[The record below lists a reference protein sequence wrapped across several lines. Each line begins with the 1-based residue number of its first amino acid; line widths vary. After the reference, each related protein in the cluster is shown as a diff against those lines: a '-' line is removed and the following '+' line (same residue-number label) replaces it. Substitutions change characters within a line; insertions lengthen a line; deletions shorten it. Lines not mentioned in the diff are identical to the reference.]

1 MRLSRDRDVLLPH
14 SWQLSDVA
22 DSIVNSKILEE
33 ARFCLLKLPRK
44 RLPLPALTLAIPSYS
59 GFPFL
64 RPRCQCPW
72 ITSSLWPLAGEASL
86 MMSISSFCRSGWSF
100 SSCLAQSLKSFARR
114 SNAWGHGRHYRLC
127 CRVIEHLTCGRHA
140 CMISSGGWSARS
152 ARRLGSARQR
162 PCSSLPRG
170 RASRRR
176 KTKRKSEIR
185 LPLLPQQRTCGD
197 CIGRSVLCQFRT
209 CVIRWQ

>member
-1 MRLSRDRDVLLPH
+1 MSPKTSAKTTPTSCFDACDPV
-14 SWQLSDVA
+14 
-22 DSIVNSKILEE
+22 I
-33 ARFCLLKLPRK
+33 FG
-44 RLPLPALTLAIPSYS
+44 LPLLATKMPM
-59 GFPFL
+59 
-64 RPRCQCPW
+64 PW

-162 PCSSLPRG
+162 PYSSLPRA

-176 KTKRKSEIR
+176 KTKRKTEIR

-197 CIGRSVLCQFRT
+197 CIGRSVLCH
-209 CVIRWQ
+209 